1 MKRKTSFLQ
10 DFAAPASAL
19 PPTPLEESLAEAAR
33 TAPGPAEQKTAPV
46 PSEETAGTA
55 RGQRGLGKK
64 GAALLCG
71 ALLALALLCAFLLE
85 LLPGS
90 TGVADVDFEYSL
102 IYDGPLLD
110 AQGETAALC
119 AHDPVSG
126 QSYIVE
132 LPDGVRLA
140 TPTGKIGPSKLKE
153 GALLF
158 VSAAENALLP
168 EMDPPHILPDVILT
182 KGLN

>member
-33 TAPGPAEQKTAPV
+33 TAGPAEQKTAPV

-55 RGQRGLGKK
+55 RGRRGLGKK

-110 AQGETAALC
+110 AQGEVAALC